1 MRALIWV
8 AAAAAVAGCN
18 QSGADNNVA
27 ANVVANTAAAEKPKH
42 PTYCFYQDAN
52 TKGWSARR
60 DKSGNVS
67 VKGKAYLEDSAYS
80 GSLVQGEVAGDKAT
94 IWITTGA
101 NSGKAIL
108 IPPSLRKDEAMQSP
122 MAGGTSAR
130 PFPTAR
136 RRRASRCC
144 AAPRRSRRC
153 P

>member
-101 NSGKAIL
+101 NTTGYAKPDGWWDVSAT
-108 IPPSLRKDEAMQSP
+108 IPDSAAAKSVTVLC
-122 MAGGTSAR
+122 GTKTVVTL
-130 PFPTAR
+130 PVKG
-136 RRRASRCC
+136 
-144 AAPRRSRRC
+144 
-153 P
+153 

>member
-27 ANVVANTAAAEKPKH
+27 ANVVTNTAAAEKPKH

-101 NSGKAIL
+101 NTTGYAKPDGWWDVSAT
-108 IPPSLRKDEAMQSP
+108 IPDSAAAKSVTVLC
-122 MAGGTSAR
+122 GTKTVATL
-130 PFPTAR
+130 PVKG
-136 RRRASRCC
+136 
-144 AAPRRSRRC
+144 
-153 P
+153 

>member
-80 GSLVQGEVAGDKAT
+80 GSLVRGEVAGDKAT

-101 NSGKAIL
+101 NTTGYAKPDGWWDVSAT
-108 IPPSLRKDEAMQSP
+108 IPDSAAAKSVTVLC
-122 MAGGTSAR
+122 GTKTVATL
-130 PFPTAR
+130 PVKG
-136 RRRASRCC
+136 
-144 AAPRRSRRC
+144 
-153 P
+153 